1 MDRSITITVLEQ
13 DFPATACF
21 SRLVKRWFDIVAA
34 LSLLILML
42 PLMGV
47 IALAI
52 KFESAGPI
60 IFRQRRFIQ
69 APFTI
74 YKFRTMRLDACHD
87 TEIRQAQRHD
97 SRVTR
102 IGRVLRRTSF
112 DELPQ
117 LLNVIRGDMSLVGP
131 RPHAI
136 PHDHEYAKL
145 LGESYLLRH
154 RVRPGVTGWAQI
166 NGMRGETRNLD
177 QMEQRINYDRYY
189 IENWSLLLDLKILC
203 KTVSVFINQ
212 HNAY

>member
-1 MDRSITITVLEQ
+1 MVNC
-13 DFPATACF
+13 A
-21 SRLVKRWFDIVAA
+21 RLVKRWFDIVAG
-34 LSLLILML
+34 LSLLLLML

-52 KFESAGPI
+52 KFDSPGPI

-87 TEIRQAQRHD
+87 TKIQQAQRHD
-97 SRVTR
+97 SRVTH
-102 IGRVLRRTSF
+102 IGRVLRRTSL

-117 LLNVIRGDMSLVGP
+117 LLKVIRGDMSLVGP

-136 PHDHEYAKL
+136 AHDQEYAKL
-145 LGESYLLRH
+145 LGERYLLRYL
-154 RVRPGVTGWAQI
+154 VKPGVTGWAQI
-166 NGMRGETRNLD
+166 NGMRGETRNLH
-177 QMEQRINYDRYY
+177 QMEDRINYDKYY

-203 KTVSVFINQ
+203 KTVSVFINR